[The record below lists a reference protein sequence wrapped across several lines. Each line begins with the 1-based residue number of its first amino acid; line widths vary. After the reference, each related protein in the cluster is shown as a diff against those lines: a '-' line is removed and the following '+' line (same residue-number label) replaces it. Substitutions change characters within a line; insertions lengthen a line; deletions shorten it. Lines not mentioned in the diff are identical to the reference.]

1 MTSLLDRLSAA
12 CYFSL
17 PVVSL
22 FLLPR
27 ICVLM
32 LRFLRSIIV
41 YIESEETTMGE
52 GVVGEKRGEDFALVF
67 VFLFF
72 LRGF

>member
-1 MTSLLDRLSAA
+1 
-12 CYFSL
+12 
-17 PVVSL
+17 
-22 FLLPR
+22 
-27 ICVLM
+27 
-32 LRFLRSIIV
+32 V